1 MKVSYFYLLLS
12 FIAMAIIGY
21 WAFYI
26 ANSNNDH
33 NDVIVGI
40 GTAISVMLTLGS
52 GLGFSLEDSRLNVN
66 MKVLSIVAF
75 IVLVVVNFCYAGLG
89 VSMPYYVIVVGLLL
103 IIFIGLFKKLT
114 DIREV

>member
-1 MKVSYFYLLLS
+1 
-12 FIAMAIIGY
+12 MAIIGY

-33 NDVIVGI
+33 NDVVVGI
-40 GTAISVMLTLGS
+40 GTAISVILTLGA
-52 GLGFSLEDSRLNVN
+52 GLGFSIEDGRVNVN
-66 MKVLSIVAF
+66 IKVLCLVEF
-75 IVLVVVNFCYAGLG
+75 VVLMIVNFCYAGFG

-103 IIFIGLFKKLT
+103 ILFIGLFKKIT

>member
-1 MKVSYFYLLLS
+1 MKISYFYLLLS

-33 NDVIVGI
+33 NDVVVGI
-40 GTAISVMLTLGS
+40 GTAISVILTLGA
-52 GLGFSLEDSRLNVN
+52 GLGFSLEDSRVNVN
-66 MKVLSIVAF
+66 MKVLCVVAF
-75 IVLVVVNFCYAGLG
+75 LAFMIVNFCYAGFG

-103 IIFIGLFKKLT
+103 ILFIGLFKKIS

>member
-1 MKVSYFYLLLS
+1 MKISYFYLLLS

-33 NDVIVGI
+33 NDVVVGI
-40 GTAISVMLTLGS
+40 GTAISVILTLGA
-52 GLGFSLEDSRLNVN
+52 GLGFSLEDSRVNVN
-66 MKVLSIVAF
+66 MKVLCFVAF
-75 IVLVVVNFCYAGLG
+75 VALMIVNFCYAGFG

-103 IIFIGLFKKLT
+103 IIFIGLFKKIT